1 MFEFSPEAGTE
12 AYRFCGRVERDVA
25 STRARLLIETMEELS
40 AAKAR
45 GRAGELLTVLT
56 DSDRSARSAGQA
68 WETDG
73 VVLWDVGARR
83 RPAAGTFAL
92 ARITGGVGFDL
103 TAEPVAPSDGETP

>member
-1 MFEFSPEAGTE
+1 MQRE
-12 AYRFCGRVERDVA
+12 VA

-73 VVLWDVGARR
+73 VVLWDVRARR

-103 TAEPVAPSDGETP
+103 TAEPVVPSDRETP